1 MKNLSILLV
10 SSVLFLTS
18 CIKESNEIFETVK
31 KSDNSNQN
39 KTNIGLPV
47 FIDSTNICIFPVSES
62 NPNYDFSSKSY
73 SRDFSGV
80 SYSNIIFFDLET
92 NKQSLLANTKLKISD
107 YQIISELNK
116 NFNQIYILYKIYSTD
131 TNGDKKINSDD
142 ALSLFYS
149 NYDGSGFK
157 QITNSQYSVYK
168 YSINENYMK
177 IFISAN
183 FDTDNNK
190 IFDSKDIEKILVFEL
205 GKDNEAKLLID
216 KSIIEKLK

>member
-1 MKNLSILLV
+1 
-10 SSVLFLTS
+10 
-18 CIKESNEIFETVK
+18 
-31 KSDNSNQN
+31 
-39 KTNIGLPV
+39 
-47 FIDSTNICIFPVSES
+47 
-62 NPNYDFSSKSY
+62 
-73 SRDFSGV
+73 
-80 SYSNIIFFDLET
+80 
-92 NKQSLLANTKLKISD
+92 LANTKLKISD